1 MLKEVLISGFG
12 GQGSL
17 LAGQILALAGVMD
30 DKNVTYRP
38 VYGTEKRGG
47 LAFCDV
53 IISDEEIGSP
63 ALEETE
69 CLVAMDENSFTRF
82 ESIVRPGGTV
92 IVNSSLVTSQP
103 TRDDVTY
110 VNVPCNEIAEK
121 VGSDKTVNMVILGAY
136 LGSQDFFLPMD
147 TVEAALREEMGP
159 SKEKIIPMNR
169 QAMDEGAAAV
179 K

>member
-17 LAGQILALAGVMD
+17 MAGQILAMAGVMD

-63 ALEETE
+63 ALEETQ
-69 CLVAMDENSFTRF
+69 CLVAMDDNSFTKF
-82 ESIVRPGGTV
+82 EGIVSAGGKL
-92 IVNSSLVTSQP
+92 IYNSTLVTSQG
-103 TRDDVTY
+103 TRDDISY
-110 VNVPCNEIAEK
+110 IAVPCGEIAARLGSEK
-121 VGSDKTVNMVILGAY
+121 VTNMIILGAY
-136 LGSQDFFLPMD
+136 LGAEGFLSMD
-147 TVEAALREEMGP
+147 KVEAALREEMGP
-159 SKEKIIPMNR
+159 AKEKLIPLNR
-169 QAMDEGAAAV
+169 QALEEGASC

>member
-1 MLKEVLISGFG
+1 MIKEVLISGFG

-17 LAGQILALAGVMD
+17 LAGQILAVAGVMD

-47 LAFCDV
+47 MAFCDV

-63 ALEETE
+63 ALEEPQ
-69 CLVAMDENSFTRF
+69 CLVAMDESSFEKF
-82 ESIVRPGGTV
+82 ESIVAPGGTV
-92 IVNSSLVTSQP
+92 ISNSSLVTSQP
-103 TRDDVTY
+103 SRDDITY
-110 VNVPCNEIAEK
+110 VNIPCNEIAKE
-121 VGSDKTVNMVILGAY
+121 VGSEKTVNMIMLGAY
-136 LGSQDFFLPMD
+136 LGVSDFLPMD
-147 TVEAALREEMGP
+147 TVEAALREEFGP

-169 QAMDEGAAAV
+169 KALEEGAAAA

>member
-17 LAGQILALAGVMD
+17 MAGQILAQAGVMD

-63 ALEETE
+63 ALEETQ
-69 CLVAMDENSFTRF
+69 CLVAMDENSFTKF
-82 ESIVRPGGTV
+82 ESLVKPDGLLIY
-92 IVNSSLVTSQP
+92 NSSLVTSEG
-103 TRDDVTY
+103 TRDDIRY
-110 VNVPCNEIAEK
+110 LAVPCSELAEK
-121 VGSDKTVNMVILGAY
+121 LGSDKVVNMLILGAY
-136 LGSQDFFLPMD
+136 LGAEDFLPMD
-147 TVEAALREEMGP
+147 TVEAALREEFGP
-159 SKEKIIPMNR
+159 GKERLVPLNR
-169 QAMDEGAAAV
+169 QALEEGAAQA
-179 K
+179 